1 MPGACSIKR
10 KTCEGIEIIFEAAVD
25 SRHWYYVLKHLRQ
38 ELISPV
44 SPLAGITSRPK
55 RERLV
60 HTLVSTRAMFA
71 SIKSAIARMIH
82 GYQTTSSIEPAKF
95 LGEMGL

>member
-55 RERLV
+55 RERLA
-60 HTLVSTRAMFA
+60 HTLASVPAMFASIMFA

-82 GYQTTSSIEPAKF
+82 GSQTTSSI
-95 LGEMGL
+95 